1 MVIRVYTDGI
11 IRALHD
17 DRLNLADIGRFRV
30 ARASWVEPD
39 PNGRWWVDLDNSRGP
54 ILGPYSTRAEALRAE
69 VAWLERHRL

>member
-1 MVIRVYTDGI
+1 MVIRVYPDGI

-17 DRLNLADIGRFRV
+17 DRLNLADIGRFCV

-39 PNGRWWVDLDNSRGP
+39 PNGKWWVDLDNSRGP
-54 ILGPYSTRAEALRAE
+54 ILGPYSIRAEALRAE

>member
-1 MVIRVYTDGI
+1 MVLRVYPDGI

-39 PNGRWWVDLDNSRGP
+39 PNGKWWVDLDNSRGP

-69 VAWLERHRL
+69 VTWLERHRL

>member
-1 MVIRVYTDGI
+1 MVIRVYPDGI

-39 PNGRWWVDLDNSRGP
+39 PNGKWWVDLDNSRGP
-54 ILGPYSTRAEALRAE
+54 ILGPFSTRAEALRAE